1 MSHLSRGLY
10 VAYGA
15 LLLWLGYCAVL
26 SARNG
31 SPWSCVAF
39 VAGAGLAVTA
49 AIREGDLEDALRRE
63 AVLAER
69 AAHPHPSQR
78 AEDAIDETA
87 AVALAAACCET
98 WWTSAGADHEP
109 TTCTRKDH
117 QA

>member
-1 MSHLSRGLY
+1 MSRLSRTLH

-15 LLLWLGYCAVL
+15 LLVWLAYCAVI

-69 AAHPHPSQR
+69 HARPAAPAH
-78 AEDAIDETA
+78 D
-87 AVALAAACCET
+87 ALAEACCER
-98 WWTSAGADHEP
+98 WWTSLATDHDP
-109 TTCTRKDH
+109 QCPNQQRS
-117 QA
+117 AA